1 MRYLLDT
8 NILLRLSQPH
18 DPAYQSIIDS
28 IALLQQQADTEF
40 CFLLQ
45 SLSEFW
51 NVCTRP
57 VENNGYGFSIAETD
71 RRARAIEGFCVYL
84 PDTPQVYAEWRLL
97 VVKHSVVGVQVHDA
111 KLAAAT
117 SLWLGF
123 GLLPSYG
130 VFASIFGGVLTLA
143 ILQLRRMT
151 LDGAAFSAPW
161 IARLREKNGG
171 IPYGIALAA
180 AGLVVYPDTAIWIAA
195 RAF

>member
-1 MRYLLDT
+1 MLDLA
-8 NILLRLSQPH
+8 ILAIFPGIMVFAAISDMLTMKIPNL
-18 DPAYQSIIDS
+18 A
-28 IALLQQQADTEF
+28 
-40 CFLLQ
+40 
-45 SLSEFW
+45 SL
-51 NVCTRP
+51 V
-57 VENNGYGFSIAETD
+57 
-71 RRARAIEGFCVYL
+71 
-84 PDTPQVYAEWRLL
+84 L
-97 VVKHSVVGVQVHDA
+97 VVGFFIMAMAIGMHWSAIGWHLLAGVLTLVACFMMFNAGWIGGGDA